1 MGMVMYA
8 YEFKTKGKQ
17 KLTYIKKTTRF
28 KGIQKKC

>member
-8 YEFKTKGKQ
+8 YEFKTKGK
-17 KLTYIKKTTRF
+17 KTLNYIKKTTRF